1 MFRHIDIAK
10 DVLTFAGGT
19 VTVRDGVFAGP
30 SSTRPAASG
39 LSPKRAVW
47 KIAKGTGAYATA
59 KGHGHYKATGTIQGT
74 HTDSGCDFTTPTGTI
89 VVTATGKVRL

>member
-1 MFRHIDIAK
+1 MKSLR
-10 DVLTFAGGT
+10 L
-19 VTVRDGVFAGP
+19 P
-30 SSTRPAASG
+30 RPARSVAPVPTCGS
-39 LSPKRAVW
+39 RAGIRRTKLDKTSCVRTLTEKGVW

-89 VVTATGKVRL
+89 AVTATGKVRL